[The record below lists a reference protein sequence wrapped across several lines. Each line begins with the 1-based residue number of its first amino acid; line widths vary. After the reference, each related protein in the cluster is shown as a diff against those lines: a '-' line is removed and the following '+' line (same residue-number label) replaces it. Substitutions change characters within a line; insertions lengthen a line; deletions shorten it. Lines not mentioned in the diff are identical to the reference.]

1 MKDASWRTHGKSPW
15 SLFWGGYE
23 LGSGFIES
31 VYEKALQIALLQK
44 GIAAER
50 QIPLHVSFRGAV
62 VGDFTADMI
71 IEGKVLLELKAADA
85 LTNQHFAQL
94 LNYLKATGIEVGLAI
109 NFGTPKIQFRRFD
122 NRFGGDL
129 KMDEALRDLIQE

>member
-1 MKDASWRTHGKSPW
+1 MLHAELTGKI
-15 SLFWGGYE
+15 LEACFEVGNE

-31 VYEKALQIALLQK
+31 VYEKALQVALLQK
-44 GIAAER
+44 GIAVER
-50 QIPLHVSFRGAV
+50 QIPLHMSFRGAV

-85 LTNQHFAQL
+85 LTKQHFAQL
-94 LNYLKATGIEVGLAI
+94 LNYLKATGIEVGMAI

-122 NRFGGDL
+122 NRFGSDL
-129 KMDEALRDLIQE
+129 NMDKALRDLIQE

>member
-1 MKDASWRTHGKSPW
+1 MLHA
-15 SLFWGGYE
+15 E
-23 LGSGFIES
+23 LTGRILEACFEVSNQLGVGFIES
-31 VYEKALQIALLQK
+31 VYEKALQVALIQK
-44 GIAAER
+44 GLAVER
-50 QIPLHVSFRGAV
+50 QITVKVSFRGVV

-85 LTNQHFAQL
+85 LSNQHFAQL
-94 LNYLKATGIEVGLAI
+94 LNYLKATGIDVGMAI

-129 KMDEALRDLIQE
+129 NMDKALRDLIEE

>member
-1 MKDASWRTHGKSPW
+1 M
-15 SLFWGGYE
+15 
-23 LGSGFIES
+23 
-31 VYEKALQIALLQK
+31 
-44 GIAAER
+44 
-50 QIPLHVSFRGAV
+50 SFRGAV